1 MARIAKVDPDE
12 LLERKVR
19 IFDERGQ
26 AIREAIRYYQTAAQ
40 DRRDGL
46 NDSDSLKSRYAY
58 TWSQVW

>member
-26 AIREAIRYYQTAAQ
+26 SIRDAIRYYRILAQ
-40 DRRDGL
+40 DRGRVKGAE
-46 NDSDSLKSRYAY
+46 K
-58 TWSQVW
+58 